1 MSSRIIESIAYSY
14 IGRIVEP
21 YLAEFEGLKM
31 TLRKAGIEK
40 SVRMY
45 LSVRIFW
52 AIVLAIISLVLCIAV
67 YIAIPNFS
75 IFLVI
80 IVPILV
86 LTSMFVYTWVYPSYL
101 VGQRKRKLEAA
112 LPTAASYMTA
122 MASAGVTPDRIF
134 LSLTKEKIGESIV
147 KDAKKISRDIQVFG
161 YDIVLALGEASLRS
175 PSPKYS
181 SFLEGIVGTFTSGGE
196 LQRFLEVSTESLMND
211 KVQSEKNFIEALGI
225 MAELFM
231 VLGVVSPIFFIVILA
246 MMSMLGSGA
255 GNATILM
262 AMLVYVIIPVPEMA
276 IIVLID
282 AQQPA
287 MPVKRM

>member
-14 IGRIVEP
+14 IGRIIEP
-21 YLAEFEGLKM
+21 HLAEFEGLKL
-31 TLRKAGIEK
+31 TLRKAGIDQ

-52 AIVLAIISLVLCIAV
+52 AVILSLVSLV
-67 YIAIPNFS
+67 FLIAIKIVVKDQLS
-75 IFLVI
+75 IILVI
-80 IVPILV
+80 LLPVLV
-86 LTSMFVYTWVYPSYL
+86 LIGMVVYTWIYPSYL
-101 VGQRKRKLEAA
+101 VGERKRKLEAA

-134 LSLTKEKIGESIV
+134 MALTQETIGKAIV

-161 YDIVLALGEASLRS
+161 YDIVHALGEASLRS

-196 LQRFLEVSTESLMND
+196 LQRYLEVSTETLMND
-211 KVQSEKNFIEALGI
+211 KVQSEKNFIDSLGI

-231 VLGVVSPIFFIVILA
+231 VIGVVAPIFFIVILA
-246 MMSMLGSGA
+246 MMSMLGGSG
-255 GNATILM
+255 GNSTLLM
-262 AMLVYVIIPVPEMA
+262 AVLVYVIIPVAELG

-282 AQQPA
+282 AQQPEL
-287 MPVKRM
+287 

>member
-14 IGRIVEP
+14 IGRMIEP
-21 YLAEFEGLKM
+21 HLAEFEGLKL
-31 TLRKAGIEK
+31 TLRKAGIDQ

-52 AIVLAIISLVLCIAV
+52 AVILSLVSLV
-67 YIAIPNFS
+67 FLIAIKIVVKDQLS
-75 IFLVI
+75 IILVI
-80 IVPILV
+80 LLPVLV
-86 LTSMFVYTWVYPSYL
+86 LIGMVVYTWIYPSYL
-101 VGQRKRKLEAA
+101 VGERKRKLEAA

-134 LSLTKEKIGESIV
+134 QALTQETIGVAIV
-147 KDAKKISRDIQVFG
+147 KDAKKISRDIHVFG
-161 YDIVLALGEASLRS
+161 YDIVHALSEASLRS

-196 LQRFLEVSTESLMND
+196 LQRYLEVSTETLMND
-211 KVQSEKNFIEALGI
+211 KVQSERNFVESLGI

-231 VLGVVSPIFFIVILA
+231 VIGVVAPIFFIVILA
-246 MMSMLGSGA
+246 MMSMLGGSG
-255 GNATILM
+255 GNSTLLM
-262 AMLVYVIIPVPEMA
+262 AILVYVIIPVAELG

-282 AQQPA
+282 AQQPEL
-287 MPVKRM
+287 

>member
-14 IGRIVEP
+14 IGRLVEP

-31 TLRKAGIEK
+31 TLRKAGIDK
-40 SVRMY
+40 SIRMY

-52 AIVLAIISLVLCIAV
+52 AIILAVVSLIFL
-67 YIAIPNFS
+67 IAIYIIVPDFS
-75 IFLVI
+75 IILVI
-80 IVPILV
+80 ILPILV
-86 LTSMFVYTWVYPSYL
+86 LTSMFVYSWVYPSYL
-101 VGQRKRKLEAA
+101 VGERKRKLEAA

-134 LSLTKEKIGESIV
+134 LSLTKEKIGEAIV
-147 KDAKKISRDIQVFG
+147 KDARKISRDIQVFG
-161 YDIVLALGEASLRS
+161 YDIVLALSQASLRS

-196 LQRFLEVSTESLMND
+196 LQRFLEVSTETLMSD
-211 KVQSEKNFIEALGI
+211 KVQSEKNFIETLGI

-246 MMSMLGSGA
+246 MMSMLGGESG
-255 GNATILM
+255 NSTVMM
-262 AMLVYVIIPVPEMA
+262 AVLVYIIIPVSEMG

-282 AQQPA
+282 AQQPE
-287 MPVKRM
+287 M

>member
-14 IGRIVEP
+14 IGRLVEP
-21 YLAEFEGLKM
+21 YLAEFEGLKL
-31 TLRKAGIEK
+31 TLRKAGIDK

-45 LSVRIFW
+45 MSVRIFW
-52 AIVLAIISLVLCIAV
+52 AIVLAIVSLISL
-67 YIAIPNFS
+67 IAIYIIVPDFS
-75 IFLVI
+75 IILVI
-80 IVPILV
+80 ILPILV
-86 LTSMFVYTWVYPSYL
+86 LTSMFVYSWVYPSYL
-101 VGQRKRKLEAA
+101 VGERKRKLEAA

-134 LSLTKEKIGESIV
+134 LSLTKEKIGEAIV

-161 YDIVLALGEASLRS
+161 YDIVLALSQASLRS

-196 LQRFLEVSTESLMND
+196 LQRFLEVSTETLMSDN
-211 KVQSEKNFIEALGI
+211 VQSEKNFIESLGI

-231 VLGVVSPIFFIVILA
+231 VIGVVSPIFFIVILA
-246 MMSMLGSGA
+246 MMSMLGGSA
-255 GNATILM
+255 GNSTLLM
-262 AMLVYVIIPVPEMA
+262 AVLVYVIIPVSEIA

-282 AQQPA
+282 AQQPE
-287 MPVKRM
+287 M

>member
-14 IGRIVEP
+14 IGRLVEP
-21 YLAEFEGLKM
+21 YLAEFEGLKL
-31 TLRKAGIEK
+31 TLRKAGIDK

-52 AIVLAIISLVLCIAV
+52 AIILAVVSLVAL
-67 YIAIPNFS
+67 IAIYIIFPDFS
-75 IFLVI
+75 IILVI
-80 IVPILV
+80 ILPILV
-86 LTSMFVYTWVYPSYL
+86 LTSMFVYSWVYPSYL
-101 VGQRKRKLEAA
+101 VGERKSKLEAA

-134 LSLTKEKIGESIV
+134 LSLTKEKIGEAIV

-161 YDIVLALGEASLRS
+161 YDIVLALSQASLRS

-181 SFLEGIVGTFTSGGE
+181 SFLEGIIGTFTSGGE
-196 LQRFLEVSTESLMND
+196 LQRFLEVSTETLMED
-211 KVQSEKNFIEALGI
+211 KVQSERNFIETLGI

-246 MMSMLGSGA
+246 MMSMLGGA
-255 GNATILM
+255 GADNSTVMM
-262 AMLVYVIIPVPEMA
+262 AVLVYVIIPVSELA

-282 AQQPA
+282 AQQPE
-287 MPVKRM
+287 M